1 MIKIGITYSE
11 TNFQNY
17 PNWILA
23 KSNDIEIVI
32 LSFELFNYQEL
43 EKCDGVILS
52 GGVDSHPLFYKNPR
66 IDYPLA
72 QTFNEE
78 RDKFEINIFEMAQ
91 NLRIPILGICRGMQL
106 INIALG
112 GTLIQ
117 DLEENG
123 NKNHRK
129 MQNIDGLHSIVVEK
143 DSLFYEI
150 ANIDSG
156 MVNSAHHQG
165 IDQIADNLRASAWSD
180 DRVVEALEYKDKSIN
195 SFLIAIQWHPERFIN
210 SNYQIPF
217 SMNIKNAFLEASKI
231 YKNGDY

>member
-117 DLEENG
+117 DIEENG

-129 MQNIDGLHSIVVEK
+129 MQNIDGLHSITVEK

-165 IDQIADNLRASAWSD
+165 IDQIADNLRAAAWSD
-180 DRVVEALEYKDKSIN
+180 DKVIEVLEYKDKSIN

>member
-17 PNWILA
+17 PSWIL
-23 KSNDIEIVI
+23 SESDDIEIVI
-32 LSFELFNYQEL
+32 LSFELFNYQDL

-52 GGVDSHPLFYKNPR
+52 GGVDSHPLFYNNSR
-66 IDYPLA
+66 LDYPLA
-72 QTFNEE
+72 PIFNEE
-78 RDKFEINIFEMAQ
+78 RDRFEIKIFEMAQ
-91 NLRIPILGICRGMQL
+91 SLSMPILGICRGMQL

-123 NKNHRK
+123 KNNHRK
-129 MQNIDGLHSIVVEK
+129 MQNIDGLHSLTVEK
-143 DSLFYEI
+143 GSLFYEI
-150 ANIDSG
+150 TKIDCG

-165 IDQIADNLRASAWSD
+165 INQISDKLKAVAWSD
-180 DRVVEALEYKDKSIN
+180 DKVIEALEYKDKSIN
-195 SFLIAIQWHPERFIN
+195 SFMIAVQWHPERFIN

-217 SMNIKNAFLEASKI
+217 SLSIKNAFLEASKI
-231 YKNGDY
+231 YKNGNN

>member
-91 NLRIPILGICRGMQL
+91 NLRIPILGICRGLQL

>member
-17 PNWILA
+17 PNWILSE
-23 KSNDIEIVI
+23 SNDIEIVI
-32 LSFELFNYQEL
+32 LSFELFNYQDL

-52 GGVDSHPLFYKNPR
+52 GGVDSHPSYYNYSRLN
-66 IDYPLA
+66 YPLA
-72 QTFNEE
+72 PIFNQE
-78 RDKFEINIFEMAQ
+78 RDRFEIKIFEMAQ

-123 NKNHRK
+123 KNNHRK
-129 MQNIDGLHSIVVEK
+129 MLNIDGLHPITIEK
-143 DSLFYEI
+143 NSLFYEI
-150 ANIDSG
+150 AKIDFG

-165 IDQIADNLRASAWSD
+165 IDQIAIDLKAVAWSD
-180 DRVVEALEYKDKSIN
+180 DKVMEVLEYKDKLLN
-195 SFLIAIQWHPERFIN
+195 SFMIAVQWHPERFIN
-210 SNYQIPF
+210 IDYQIPF
-217 SMNIKNAFLEASKI
+217 SVNIKNAFLEASKI
-231 YKNGDY
+231 YKNGNN

>member
-17 PNWILA
+17 PNWILSE
-23 KSNDIEIVI
+23 SNDIEIVI
-32 LSFELFNYQEL
+32 LSFELFNYQDL

-52 GGVDSHPLFYKNPR
+52 GGVDSHPQYYKNPR
-66 IDYPLA
+66 LDYPLA
-72 QTFNEE
+72 PIFNEE
-78 RDKFEINIFEMAQ
+78 RDLFEIKIFEMAQ

-123 NKNHRK
+123 KNNHRK
-129 MQNIDGLHSIVVEK
+129 MQNIDGLHSITVEK
-143 DSLFYEI
+143 DCLFYEI
-150 ANIDSG
+150 TKIDCG

-165 IDQIADNLRASAWSD
+165 INQMAIDLKAVAWSD
-180 DRVVEALEYKDKSIN
+180 DKVIEVLEYKDKSIN
-195 SFLIAIQWHPERFIN
+195 SFMIAVQWHPERFIHT
-210 SNYQIPF
+210 NYQIPF
-217 SMNIKNAFLEASKI
+217 SLNIKNAFLEASKI
-231 YKNGDY
+231 YRNGNN